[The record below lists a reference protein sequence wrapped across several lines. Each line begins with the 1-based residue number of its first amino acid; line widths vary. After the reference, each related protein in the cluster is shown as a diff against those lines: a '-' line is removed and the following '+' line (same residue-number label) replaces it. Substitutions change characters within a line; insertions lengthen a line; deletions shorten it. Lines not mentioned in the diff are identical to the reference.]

1 MKEFHQKIEIINFN
15 LHLQSPPAWLMF
27 GKEVHSKIYFIGL
40 ACLAAS
46 LPLSVFTTS
55 VFEIILAANWLLEG
69 DFKSKWRKL
78 QERRSLWFILSIYL
92 VFLAGLVFTKDFAY
106 AFHDLRIKLP
116 IFVLA
121 LIMGLSESITSKQ
134 FKWVLLFLVAG
145 VFASSVSSMAVYT
158 GIFDY
163 VYSDP
168 RQISLFVD
176 HIRFSLLIDLA
187 IFFLLYLIIN
197 PGMTKSVRE
206 RALYILLLCWL
217 VTFLFILQA
226 ITGIVIFLGVGFIL
240 FWVYLHNVPTV
251 VLRWTLAAFMIIIT
265 LIGLSILTWSVG
277 RFYKVEEIDR
287 ENIEQT
293 TMNGNPY
300 KHDFSQDYIENGH
313 YIWLYFCEPELRK
326 EWNLVS
332 EIDYDSQD
340 SLGNEIKY
348 VIIRYLTSKGIR
360 KDSAGMAELGSEDI
374 CLIEQGKA
382 NYLHDKKFSMYN
394 QMYLILW
401 QIDVFR
407 KNGNPSGHSI
417 TQRILYLQAAMDII
431 GDNFWRGVG
440 TGDVKDSYSAYYQDI
455 DSPLSERWR
464 LRAHNQI
471 LTFMLTYGI
480 IGFIWILV
488 GFLYPVYLE
497 RKWNDYF
504 MIVFLLVGFFS
515 MLNEDTLET
524 HTGVSFFA
532 FFYSLLLFARQKL
545 KPDSSDRGKPD
556 K

>member
-1 MKEFHQKIEIINFN
+1 
-15 LHLQSPPAWLMF
+15 MF

-55 VFEIILAANWLLEG
+55 VFEIILAANWLLEW
-69 DFKSKWRKL
+69 DFKSKLSKLRERK
-78 QERRSLWFILSIYL
+78 SLWFILSIYL
-92 VFLAGLVFTKDFAY
+92 LFLAGLVFTKDFAY

-121 LIMGLSESITSKQ
+121 LIMGLSEAITSKQ

-145 VFASSVSSMAVYT
+145 VFASSVSSMAVIT
-158 GIFDY
+158 GIIDY
-163 VYSDP
+163 TYTDP
-168 RQISLFVD
+168 REISLFVD

-187 IFFLLYLIIN
+187 IFFLLYLIFN
-197 PGMTKSVRE
+197 QGMTKSARE
-206 RALYILLLCWL
+206 RALYTLLLCWL
-217 VTFLFILQA
+217 VVFLFILQA

-240 FWVYLHNVPTV
+240 FWVYLHKLPSV
-251 VLRWTLAAFMIIIT
+251 VLRWTLAVFMIIGT
-265 LIGLSILTWSVG
+265 LIGLSILTRSIN
-277 RFYKVEEIDR
+277 RFYKVEKIDP

-293 TMNGNPY
+293 TVNGNPY
-300 KHDFSQDYIENGH
+300 IHDFSQEFIENGH

-326 EWNLVS
+326 EWNLIS
-332 EIDYDSQD
+332 DIDYDSQD

-348 VIIRYLTSKGIR
+348 VIIRYLTSKGLR
-360 KDSAGMAELGSEDI
+360 KDSAGMAQLGTEDI
-374 CLIEQGKA
+374 RLIEQGTA
-382 NYLHDKKFSMYN
+382 NYLHGKKFSLYN

-407 KNGNPSGHSI
+407 KNGNPSGHSV
-417 TQRILYLQAAMDII
+417 TQRILYLRAAMDII
-431 GDNFWRGVG
+431 GDHFWIGVG
-440 TGDVKDSYSAYYQDI
+440 TGDVITSYSEYYQEI
-455 DSPLSERWR
+455 DSPLTERWR
-464 LRAHNQI
+464 LRAHNQL

-480 IGFIWILV
+480 IGFIWILI

-504 MIVFLLVGFFS
+504 MVMFLLVGVFS

-532 FFYSLLLFARQKL
+532 FFYSLFLFARQKL
-545 KPDSSDRGKPD
+545 KPDLIKHGKPD

>member
-1 MKEFHQKIEIINFN
+1 
-15 LHLQSPPAWLMF
+15 MF

-69 DFKSKWRKL
+69 NFEGKWRKL
-78 QERRSLWFILSIYL
+78 RERKSLWFILSIYL
-92 VFLAGLVFTKDFAY
+92 IFLAGLVFTTDFDY

-121 LIMGLSESITSKQ
+121 LIMGLSEPITSKQ

-145 VFASSVSSMAVYT
+145 VFAGSMSSMAVLT
-158 GIFDY
+158 GIIDY
-163 VYSDP
+163 AYTDP
-168 RQISLFVD
+168 RETSLFVD
-176 HIRFSLLIDLA
+176 HIRFSLMIDLA
-187 IFFLLYLIIN
+187 IFFLLYLIFN
-197 PGMTKSVRE
+197 PGMTKSRRE
-206 RALYILLLCWL
+206 RVLYTLLLSWL
-217 VTFLFILQA
+217 VVFLFILQA
-226 ITGIVIFLGVGFIL
+226 ITGIVVFLAVGFIL
-240 FWVYLHNVPTV
+240 FWVYLHKVPTV
-251 VLRWTLAAFMIIIT
+251 VLKRALAAFMIIGI
-265 LIGLSILTWSVG
+265 LIGLSILSKSIS
-277 RFYKVEEIDR
+277 RFYKVEKIDR

-293 TMNGNPY
+293 TLNGNTY
-300 KHDFSQDYIENGH
+300 SHDFSQDFLENGH

-332 EIDYDSQD
+332 EIDYDSMD

-348 VIIRYLTSKGIR
+348 VIIRYLTSKGLR
-360 KDSAGMAELGSEDI
+360 KDSAGMAELGMEDI
-374 CLIEQGKA
+374 RLIEQGKA
-382 NYLHDKKFSMYN
+382 NYLYGKKFSMYN

-407 KNGNPSGHSI
+407 KNGNPSGHSV
-417 TQRILYLQAAMDII
+417 TQRILYLQAAIDII
-431 GDNFWRGVG
+431 GDNFWYGVG
-440 TGDVKDSYSAYYQDI
+440 TGDVINSYSAYYKEI

-464 LRAHNQI
+464 LRAHNQL
-471 LTFMLTYGI
+471 LTFLLTYGI
-480 IGFIWILV
+480 IGFIWIMV

-532 FFYSLLLFARQKL
+532 IFYSLFLFARRNI
-545 KPDSSDRGKPD
+545 KPDLLKNERPD

>member
-1 MKEFHQKIEIINFN
+1 MKEFHQRIEIINFN

-69 DFKSKWRKL
+69 NFEGKWRKL
-78 QERRSLWFILSIYL
+78 RERKSLWFILSIYL
-92 VFLAGLVFTKDFAY
+92 IFLAGLVFTTDFDY

-121 LIMGLSESITSKQ
+121 LIMGLSEPITSKQ

-145 VFASSVSSMAVYT
+145 VFAGSMSSMAVLT
-158 GIFDY
+158 GIIDY
-163 VYSDP
+163 AYTDP
-168 RQISLFVD
+168 RETSLFVD

-187 IFFLLYLIIN
+187 IFFLLYLILN
-197 PGMTKSVRE
+197 PGMTKSRRE
-206 RALYILLLCWL
+206 RVLYTLLLSWL
-217 VTFLFILQA
+217 VVFLFILQA
-226 ITGIVIFLGVGFIL
+226 ITGIVVFLAVGFIL
-240 FWVYLHNVPTV
+240 FWVYLHKVPTV
-251 VLRWTLAAFMIIIT
+251 VLKRTLAAFMIIVT
-265 LIGLSILTWSVG
+265 LIGLSILSKSIS
-277 RFYKVEEIDR
+277 RFYKVEKIDR

-293 TMNGNPY
+293 TQNGNTY
-300 KHDFSQDYIENGH
+300 SHDFSQDFLENGH

-332 EIDYDSQD
+332 EIDYDSMD

-348 VIIRYLTSKGIR
+348 VIIRYLTSKGLR
-360 KDSAGMAELGSEDI
+360 KDSAGMAQLGREDI
-374 CLIEQGKA
+374 RLIEQGKA
-382 NYLHDKKFSMYN
+382 NYLYGKKFSMYN
-394 QMYLILW
+394 QMYLIIW

-407 KNGNPSGHSI
+407 KSGNPSGHSV
-417 TQRILYLQAAMDII
+417 TQRILYLKAAIDII
-431 GDNFWRGVG
+431 RDNFWYGVG
-440 TGDVKDSYSAYYQDI
+440 TGDVINSYSAYYKEI

-464 LRAHNQI
+464 LRAHNQL
-471 LTFMLTYGI
+471 LTFLLTYGI

-532 FFYSLLLFARQKL
+532 IFYSLFLFARRNI
-545 KPDSSDRGKPD
+545 KPDLLKNEKPD